1 MRDDPSFELP
11 NPQRSISGRTGSSAA
26 TSDRNSRNS
35 HLLETASEG
44 HGGLPTGVRVWLYK
58 RPFSLGLAHE
68 CMVLVDSRMSG
79 LWSMLF
85 VNGTLV
91 AQDQTPITGAEA
103 VRNHRLSATLDDGRR
118 LEVEAGY
125 LSWTNIGI
133 AARVDGV
140 LVHESHPG
148 RRIAYPERAARMA
161 TQQNEQG
168 DPAYDPG
175 KLKRNKVPIL
185 VDLATGL
192 LFFLVAK
199 LTDLKTA
206 ALVGAAVGLGLVV
219 AQRFVRVDLIGGL
232 ALFGVFMLLV
242 SAGFAIMF
250 DDEEVIKQ
258 RSTVVGLIGAAC
270 FLFDGL
276 VLKGRRLGAGLNRY
290 LAYTDIDNRR
300 LAIGLGLS
308 GLVMAGGNWGVA
320 KLFSTD
326 AWLIY
331 TTFLDIPVSMA
342 LVLWA
347 ISWARRKRTLDPV
360 SATPILP

>member
-1 MRDDPSFELP
+1 
-11 NPQRSISGRTGSSAA
+11 
-26 TSDRNSRNS
+26 
-35 HLLETASEG
+35 
-44 HGGLPTGVRVWLYK
+44 
-58 RPFSLGLAHE
+58 
-68 CMVLVDSRMSG
+68 
-79 LWSMLF
+79 
-85 VNGTLV
+85 
-91 AQDQTPITGAEA
+91 
-103 VRNHRLSATLDDGRR
+103 
-118 LEVEAGY
+118 
-125 LSWTNIGI
+125 
-133 AARVDGV
+133 
-140 LVHESHPG
+140 
-148 RRIAYPERAARMA
+148 
-161 TQQNEQG
+161 
-168 DPAYDPG
+168 
-175 KLKRNKVPIL
+175 VPII

-232 ALFGVFMLLV
+232 ALFGVFMLLI

-308 GLVMAGGNWGVA
+308 GLVMAGGNWAVA

-347 ISWARRKRTLDPV
+347 ISWARRKRTLDPA
-360 SATPILP
+360 SAAILP